1 MQQMTGSPE
10 TPVLA
15 THNGFHAHVDFG
27 VSSCLFH
34 SRVRKFFDGAMRRPV
49 QSVARGRTAIQS
61 LICLGHVPSQ
71 CSCNKVLLISIS
83 FIAGFSLC
91 FFWLLFGQ
99 SGDAE
104 I

>member
-1 MQQMTGSPE
+1 ML
-10 TPVLA
+10 TPVSQVAFSNQGLENFS
-15 THNGFHAHVDFG
+15 T
-27 VSSCLFH
+27 
-34 SRVRKFFDGAMRRPV
+34 AMRRPV
-49 QSVARGRTAIQS
+49 QSVARGRTAVQS

-71 CSCNKVLLISIS
+71 CSCNKVLVIFIS

-91 FFWLLFGQ
+91 FLWLIFGQ